1 MSPCLSCR
9 FLVVVTWS
17 IVGVLV
23 LGPKGATTAAAAAA
37 MTDAATG
44 ISFADKINELNIFGV
59 GVRKKGPIKVYSVG
73 MYCREEVKER
83 LATLSQSGDEKEG
96 SSRSSSRE
104 EALECLRQGAQEN
117 ATSFLLNMNFKVG
130 AEKMASAIAE
140 SVAPRHL
147 GGESSSEVASLK
159 SLILKGVSEK
169 GAAVKGTTI
178 QFDCS
183 PETGVGVSVDGKEQG
198 TVESAA
204 LAKAFC
210 NVYLDDNC
218 VSPALLQSCL
228 DNSCA
233 P

>member
-1 MSPCLSCR
+1 MNPCLSFR

-17 IVGVLV
+17 LVGVLF

-59 GVRKKGPIKVYSVG
+59 GVRRKGPIKVYSVG

-83 LATLSQSGDEKEG
+83 LS
-96 SSRSSSRE
+96 SSSRE

-147 GGESSSEVASLK
+147 GGDSSSEVASLK

-169 GAAVKGTTI
+169 GAAVKGTTL

-183 PETGVGVSVDGKEQG
+183 PDTGVGVSVDGKAQG